1 MKYNHA
7 ISLGFEFVTDESD
20 PINSKNLPALVEAAM
35 KKLEE
40 ALEYGCIEVFD
51 IYDTEEEGE

>member
-7 ISLGFEFVTDESD
+7 VSLGFEFVTDESD
-20 PINSKNLPALVEAAM
+20 PINSKNLPVLVEAAR

-40 ALEYGCIEVFD
+40 VLEYGCLEAFD
-51 IYDTEEEGE
+51 VYDTEEEGE